1 MVGEAVSTL
10 ILHTSPFPAPRSLWV
25 FAWIIAIN
33 WCPCLILSLFTC
45 VVPPQYKNEVAGR
58 AKLGVAA
65 FADAL
70 LFIPKT
76 LAANSGLDAQDAL
89 IALLEEGMK
98 GHKVGLDVE
107 TGKCLLPAECG
118 IWDNHRVKRQFLTLG
133 SIIACKLLLV
143 DEVMRA
149 GRNIKTGPNG
159 E

>member
-1 MVGEAVSTL
+1 VL
-10 ILHTSPFPAPRSLWV
+10 IACALPRPA
-25 FAWIIAIN
+25 
-33 WCPCLILSLFTC
+33 
-45 VVPPQYKNEVAGR
+45 PPQYKNEVAGR

>member
-1 MVGEAVSTL
+1 
-10 ILHTSPFPAPRSLWV
+10 
-25 FAWIIAIN
+25 
-33 WCPCLILSLFTC
+33 
-45 VVPPQYKNEVAGR
+45 
-58 AKLGVAA
+58 
-65 FADAL
+65 
-70 LFIPKT
+70 
-76 LAANSGLDAQDAL
+76 LDAQDAL